1 MTSSSSFPPDEAG
14 DSPQIAQTSNPSP
27 DESSIPAAKSTPV
40 QDTPEYVP
48 ANVPSVTSAT
58 DEVEDV
64 LPRSITPQGT
74 LLKSM
79 ISVTVTEIP
88 STEGTFEIN
97 VSSLVTADEKNAEW
111 SATEDRTP
119 DTEII
124 YTDRTTADEDLLRT
138 TYVKSEIV
146 EGNEEIELSPE
157 DLKGNKVNQDKIQ
170 QDVAALSF

>member
-1 MTSSSSFPPDEAG
+1 MGSMTSSSSFPLDEANV
-14 DSPQIAQTSNPSP
+14 SPQIARTSSPSLDGNGLP
-27 DESSIPAAKSTPV
+27 EVKSTPV
-40 QDTPEYVP
+40 QDIPAFEPE
-48 ANVPSVTSAT
+48 NLPSVASAA

-64 LPRSITPQGT
+64 LSKSLTPQDT

-97 VSSLVTADEKNAEW
+97 VSSTVTADEKNAEW
-111 SATEDRTP
+111 SASEDRAP

-124 YTDRTTADEDLLRT
+124 YTDGATTDEELLRT

-146 EGNEEIELSPE
+146 EGNEEIEMMAE
-157 DLKGNKVNQDKIQ
+157 DLKRDEVYQDKIQ
-170 QDVAALSF
+170 